1 MFQYFPKVCAS
12 DIFLAKM
19 QRKIL
24 QMLISGIDRMNEL
37 LVWPEILNRD
47 LFTILY
53 VVQYGKHLMN

>member
-1 MFQYFPKVCAS
+1 MFQYFPKVCVS

-37 LVWPEILNRD
+37 LVWPEIQNRD

-53 VVQYGKHLMN
+53 VVQYEKHLMN